1 MTDQDRK
8 DHELAAK
15 AAGYTLTFKHGSC
28 KGGAYCGAFIERGG
42 EVVAWRPKQDDGDSR
57 RLSVDLRLVVH
68 VWDDGESVC
77 AAKTLPGG
85 QDPSDSSSDWYGSYV
100 GDHSDIY
107 EATRLAVFRC
117 AVEIGRAKQ

>member
-15 AAGYTLTFKHGSC
+15 AAGYVPTWKEGSC

-42 EVVAWRPKQDDGDSR
+42 EVVAWRPKEDDGDAF
-57 RLSVDLRLVVH
+57 RLLVDLKLFDRVVH
-68 VWDDGESVC
+68 AIEFGLYDRDLNMEFN
-77 AAKTLPGG
+77 
-85 QDPSDSSSDWYGSYV
+85 
-100 GDHSDIY
+100 GDKA

-117 AVEIGRAKQ
+117 AVEIGRAQA